1 MEDPLRL
8 GPYQRCESNLV
19 VDSDIAL
26 LFVLRC
32 DAHFA
37 KFLQASPAKPSPA
50 SPTAYQRRYIASPS
64 PNRDDDK
71 RSGVTFIV
79 KAKTG
84 GQGLV
89 FAFVSLAHLYSFCMM
104 LSIHSHDT
112 TRAQQ
117 ARGAWA
123 CWGRAARAC
132 LGMPGLWGSH
142 IPSNDYNDPC
152 VLYYT

>member
-1 MEDPLRL
+1 M
-8 GPYQRCESNLV
+8 RCSFRKV
-19 VDSDIAL
+19 SSS
-26 LFVLRC
+26 
-32 DAHFA
+32 
-37 KFLQASPAKPSPA
+37 QPA
-50 SPTAYQRRYIASPS
+50 SKPVQPTPAQPAIEPRLQASPS

-112 TRAQQ
+112 STAGSGGRRQGPLGQACTWPLGVVATR
-117 ARGAWA
+117 
-123 CWGRAARAC
+123 
-132 LGMPGLWGSH
+132 
-142 IPSNDYNDPC
+142 NDYNDPC
-152 VLYYT
+152 VLYLYAFAYCTVLEVK

>member
-37 KFLQASPAKPSPA
+37 KFLQASQAKPSPA
-50 SPTAYQRRYIASPS
+50 SPTAYQRRYNRASPS

-112 TRAQQ
+112 T
-117 ARGAWA
+117 
-123 CWGRAARAC
+123 
-132 LGMPGLWGSH
+132 
-142 IPSNDYNDPC
+142 
-152 VLYYT
+152 